1 MKNQHNNKEK
11 IVLVINDGLGFNRNT
26 SSKILEECWDS
37 LDHGL
42 KKEIKLLCSQYKNI
56 NINHII
62 SPIISEQI
70 DPNIKMDL
78 AKDITITSLKIRKNL
93 GEDKRILIRS
103 VVRDISKKHKYIP
116 WVSKYEKLEKLR
128 NEFWSWPTRA
138 YGTWAGFEDSS
149 PTIQGNS
156 ETGHQQIGNLTVAKQ
171 ITMEINESINNHN
184 FNNNNSINYV
194 IDKAINTNN
203 DIIIS
208 TLLSGTRGDD
218 GGVHSSWKHLEAIL
232 NLIFIKKEIS
242 PKKIFIHA
250 ILDGRDSYELGSV
263 KIKNDTGNYLGK
275 LRNLLKK
282 YKAENSLRW
291 IVGRSIAMDRDYRE
305 ESAKKNYNLLTKG
318 SGKKIINISK
328 LRKYI
333 NSLHESGM
341 TDQDIPPTIILNNNE
356 TSKNLESGDTF
367 INLNFRADRQ
377 IIITSSLSNTK
388 NILIKESNRR
398 QNKWKLDWVNTNLK
412 LNICTMTEYHP
423 ELSNKQKIRVA
434 FNTKSQKNN
443 FFSKW
448 DTFST
453 SKYILI
459 AESVKSAHM
468 GYFIRGR
475 REKPNS
481 INEDSHIIKTF
492 DKSYGIE
499 SDTDFYKVP
508 RMKNI
513 EISEFVI
520 KKILENQH
528 QLIACNLAATDML
541 GHLLPKRYRE
551 GIEAYESNGEAI
563 YKIARCAL
571 KNDYKLII
579 TSDHGNIEDNTS
591 SHTSNDILTT
601 LVGNNSIEPISRKK
615 YIINLYD
622 ICPTIAKI
630 LNFKPDIK
638 AEDRSSYNG
647 YAFAKLN

>member
-1 MKNQHNNKEK
+1 MNTHHNNKEK

-26 SSKILEECWDS
+26 SSKILEECWES
-37 LDHGL
+37 LNQDL
-42 KKEIKLLCSQYKNI
+42 KEEIKLICANTENI

-70 DPNIKMDL
+70 DPNISMDL
-78 AKDITITSLKIRKNL
+78 AKDIIITSRKIRKKL
-93 GEDKRILIRS
+93 GEAKTVLIRS
-103 VVRDISKKHKYIP
+103 IVRDISKKYKYIP
-116 WVSKYEKLEKLR
+116 WVSKFEKLEEIR

-138 YGTWAGFEDSS
+138 YGTWAGFEDSL

-171 ITMEINESINNHN
+171 ITMEISESIYNNN
-184 FNNNNSINYV
+184 FKKNNSINYV
-194 IDKAINTNN
+194 IDKAMDTNN

-208 TLLSGTRGDD
+208 TLLSGMRGDD
-218 GGVHSSWKHLEAIL
+218 GGVHSSWKHLEATL
-232 NLIFIKKEIS
+232 NLIFTIKNIP
-242 PKKIFIHA
+242 PKKIYIHA
-250 ILDGRDSYELGSV
+250 ILDGRDSYEYGS
-263 KIKNDTGNYLGK
+263 IKNKNGTGNYLGK
-275 LRNLLKK
+275 LRILLKK
-282 YKAENSLRW
+282 YNAENSLRW

-305 ESAKKNYNLLTKG
+305 ESAKKNYDLLTKS
-318 SGKKIINISK
+318 SGEKIRNISK

-333 NSLHESGM
+333 NSLHDSGR
-341 TDQDIPPTIILNNNE
+341 TDQDIPPTIISNNNE

-388 NILIKESNRR
+388 NILIRESTKR
-398 QNKWKLDWVNTNLK
+398 QNKWKLDWVDTNLK

-423 ELSNKQKIRVA
+423 ELSNKQKIKVA
-434 FNTKSQKNN
+434 FNTGSQKNN
-443 FFSKW
+443 FLSKW
-448 DTFST
+448 DSFSK

-475 REKPNS
+475 RETPTS
-481 INEDSHIIKTF
+481 INENSHIIKTF

-508 RMKNI
+508 KMRNI
-513 EISEFVI
+513 EISEFVTE
-520 KKILENQH
+520 KVLENKH
-528 QLIACNLAATDML
+528 QLIACNLSATDML
-541 GHLLPKRYRE
+541 GHLLPKRYAE
-551 GIEAYESNGEAI
+551 AIEAYESNGEAI
-563 YKIARCAL
+563 YQIARCAL
-571 KNDYKLII
+571 KNNYKLII

-601 LVGNNSIEPISRKK
+601 LMSNNSIEPILKK
-615 YIINLYD
+615 EYIINLYD

-630 LNFKPDIK
+630 LNFKPDFEVEEK
-638 AEDRSSYNG
+638 SAYNG
-647 YAFAKLN
+647 YPFAKLN